1 MKSAAACLFS
11 LPLLLAH
18 LAAAVSIDCEHI
30 RVDGKKFDISKLA
43 GRHSISVSDTSRP
56 PAEFNT
62 TWTVDLCA
70 PLKKIPGLPANDQC
84 PSGTRVCGIVQSWNP
99 VDDPD
104 KKHVQI
110 DNVIPVAGNFDSS
123 TGKGLDPRVTRL
135 KAQDSSSDGLQI
147 ELNGGNYNKMK
158 QRAVIQLQCDKD
170 RTGNEEKVEEDDSEK
185 ESRKRDDDDDD
196 EDEDKKPSPDSSL
209 SFVSYGQVE
218 GKEKIEVLR
227 LNWRTKYACEDYADS
242 DEARKSGWG
251 FFTWFILIG
260 FLSIAAYLIFGSW
273 LNYNRYG
280 ARGWDLL
287 PHGDTIRDLPY
298 LFKDF
303 SRKVVE
309 TVSGGGSRGG
319 YSAV

>member
-1 MKSAAACLFS
+1 M
-11 LPLLLAH
+11 
-18 LAAAVSIDCEHI
+18 
-30 RVDGKKFDISKLA
+30 
-43 GRHSISVSDTSRP
+43 
-56 PAEFNT
+56 
-62 TWTVDLCA
+62 
-70 PLKKIPGLPANDQC
+70 
-84 PSGTRVCGIVQSWNP
+84 
-99 VDDPD
+99 
-104 KKHVQI
+104 
-110 DNVIPVAGNFDSS
+110 IPVAGNFDSS
-123 TGKGLDPRVTRL
+123 TGKSLDPRVTRL

-147 ELNGGNYNKMK
+147 ELNGGNYHKMK

-170 RTGNEEKVEEDDSEK
+170 RTGNEEKVEEEKGNDDDAE
-185 ESRKRDDDDDD
+185 RKLRRRDDDGDKEEDDD
-196 EDEDKKPSPDSSL
+196 PSAGPSL

-218 GKEKIEVLR
+218 GKEKMEVLR

-251 FFTWFILIG
+251 FFTWFILMYGKSIPYLSTLTDCFALSSG